1 MDLIQLK
8 IKMDAS
14 VIKYVKIIREFDGS
28 MSMGDIKRKIENG
41 DFAVEFDLEEYDVLD
56 DLNGIDRKQG
66 FRRMLDSLLN
76 AGSRLEIYHD
86 GEPSSLEFL
95 DNWLESLEITR
106 RQVEE
111 DMNREAEAGL

>member
-1 MDLIQLK
+1 
-8 IKMDAS
+8 
-14 VIKYVKIIREFDGS
+14 
-28 MSMGDIKRKIENG
+28 
-41 DFAVEFDLEEYDVLD
+41 
-56 DLNGIDRKQG
+56 
-66 FRRMLDSLLN
+66 MLDSLLN